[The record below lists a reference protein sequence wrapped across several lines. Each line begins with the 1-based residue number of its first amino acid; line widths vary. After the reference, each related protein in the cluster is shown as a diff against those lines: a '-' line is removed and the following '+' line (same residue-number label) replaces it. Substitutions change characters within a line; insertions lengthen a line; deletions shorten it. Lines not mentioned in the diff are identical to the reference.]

1 MRFTF
6 ELNLR
11 RHPRQAVSE
20 NRDACARLLFSFP
33 PRFSWFRRAAHV
45 WPVLINHSFRREGV
59 FHERSVGA
67 HDVRPSRRISL
78 ICREESEREAKREYN
93 ERGVSSPRGEAMKTL
108 QPHAK

>member
-1 MRFTF
+1 
-6 ELNLR
+6 
-11 RHPRQAVSE
+11 
-20 NRDACARLLFSFP
+20 
-33 PRFSWFRRAAHV
+33 V

-93 ERGVSSPRGEAMKTL
+93 ERSVSSRLVEEKRDENVAAACEVNSRNDEL
-108 QPHAK
+108 ISN